1 MARRSTM
8 TAPAAAPATA
18 SPRFDH
24 DALYRVRFAE
34 PVRVG
39 ALTIRAG
46 APAIVLGST
55 LERHPDDAILAAERV

>member
-1 MARRSTM
+1 MARRSIT

-24 DALYRVRFAE
+24 DALYHVRFAE
-34 PVRVG
+34 PIRIG
-39 ALTIRAG
+39 AMTIRAG

-55 LERHPDDAILAAERV
+55 LERHPDDAILAAEQL

>member
-1 MARRSTM
+1 MARRSIT
-8 TAPAAAPATA
+8 TAPAAAPAAA

-34 PVRVG
+34 PIQIG
-39 ALTIRAG
+39 AMTIRAG

>member
-1 MARRSTM
+1 MARRSTTTAPT
-8 TAPAAAPATA
+8 TAPAAA

-46 APAIVLGST
+46 APAIVLGSA